1 MKYIAKK
8 PCNFGKK
15 YFIGEEIPAEKIL
28 NPTAQK
34 MMGVIEVVEG
44 DSRDAD
50 PEEGGR
56 LLPPS
61 PTLEEADIEEEIS
74 EDTEEA
80 EERTGRVCY
89 TKNQLDR
96 KTKDELL
103 AIAEELGVDA
113 ADDPKKADLIALIIE
128 AQEV

>member
-28 NPTAQK
+28 DPIAQK

-44 DSRDAD
+44 DSRNAD
-50 PEEGGR
+50 PEEGGQ

-74 EDTEEA
+74 EDTEEP
-80 EERTGRVCY
+80 EEKEVY
-89 TKNQLDR
+89 TK
-96 KTKDELL
+96 TKLNNMKMDELH
-103 AIAEELGVDA
+103 AIAEEFGVDA
-113 ADDPKKADLIALIIE
+113 KEAKKAELIALIIE
-128 AQEV
+128 AQED

>member
-15 YFIGEEIPAEKIL
+15 YFIGEEIPEEKIL
-28 NPTAQK
+28 DPIAQK

-44 DSRDAD
+44 DSRNAD
-50 PEEGGR
+50 PEEGGP

-74 EDTEEA
+74 EDTEEP
-80 EERTGRVCY
+80 EEKEVY
-89 TKNQLDR
+89 TK
-96 KTKDELL
+96 TKLNNMKMDELH
-103 AIAEELGVDA
+103 AIAEEFGVDA
-113 ADDPKKADLIALIIE
+113 KEAKKAELIALIIE
-128 AQEV
+128 AQED

>member
-15 YFIGEEIPAEKIL
+15 YFIGEEIPAEMIL
-28 NPTAQK
+28 DPIAQK

-44 DSRDAD
+44 DSSNAD
-50 PEEGGR
+50 PEEGGP

-61 PTLEEADIEEEIS
+61 PTLEETDIEEEIS
-74 EDTEEA
+74 ADTEEP
-80 EERTGRVCY
+80 EEKTGRLCY

-96 KTKDELL
+96 MKKDELL

-113 ADDPKKADLIALIIE
+113 TKDTKNADLIALIIE

>member
-8 PCNFGKK
+8 PCNFCGKR

-28 NPTAQK
+28 DPIAQK

-44 DSRDAD
+44 DSSNAD
-50 PEEGGR
+50 PEEGGP

-61 PTLEEADIEEEIS
+61 PTLEETDIEEEIS

-80 EERTGRVCY
+80 EEKTVY
-89 TKNQLDR
+89 TKSKLDR
-96 KTKDELL
+96 MTKDELL
-103 AIAEELGVDA
+103 AIADDLGVDA
-113 ADDPKKADLIALIIE
+113 TEKTKNADLIALIIE
-128 AQEV
+128 AQEG

>member
-15 YFIGEEIPAEKIL
+15 YFIGEEIPAEMIL
-28 NPTAQK
+28 DPIAQK

-44 DSRDAD
+44 DSSNAD
-50 PEEGGR
+50 PEEGGP

-61 PTLEEADIEEEIS
+61 PTLDDAEDEIS
-74 EDTEEA
+74 DDAEDEPVDEVVKLVYAKTSL
-80 EERTGRVCY
+80 ERM
-89 TKNQLDR
+89 K
-96 KTKDELL
+96 KDELL
-103 AIAEELGVDA
+103 AIAEELGVSATKDT
-113 ADDPKKADLIALIIE
+113 KNADLIALIIE

>member
-8 PCNFGKK
+8 PCSFSGSK
-15 YFIGEEIPAEKIL
+15 YFIGDEIPAEQIL
-28 NPTAQK
+28 DPIAQK

-44 DSRDAD
+44 DSKSSIAD
-50 PEEGGR
+50 PEEGGP

-61 PTLEEADIEEEIS
+61 PTLEEPEEKK
-74 EDTEEA
+74 A
-80 EERTGRVCY
+80 Y
-89 TKNQLDR
+89 TKHQLDR

-103 AIAEELGVDA
+103 DIAEELGVEASEDT
-113 ADDPKKADLIALIIE
+113 KKAELIALIIE

>member
-15 YFIGEEIPAEKIL
+15 YFIGEEIPAEHIL
-28 NPTAQK
+28 DPIAQK

-44 DSRDAD
+44 DSRNAD
-50 PEEGGR
+50 PTEGGP

-74 EDTEEA
+74 EDTEEP
-80 EERTGRVCY
+80 EEKTVY
-89 TKNQLDR
+89 TKSKLDR
-96 KTKDELL
+96 MTKDELL
-103 AIAEELGVDA
+103 AIADDLGVDA
-113 ADDPKKADLIALIIE
+113 TEDDKKAELIALIIE

>member
-15 YFIGEEIPAEKIL
+15 YFIGEEIPAEMIL
-28 NPTAQK
+28 DPIAQK
-34 MMGVIEVVEG
+34 MMGVIEVVDG
-44 DSRDAD
+44 DSRNAD
-50 PEEGGR
+50 PDEGGP

-61 PTLEEADIEEEIS
+61 PTLED
-74 EDTEEA
+74 A
-80 EERTGRVCY
+80 EEKTVY

-96 KTKDELL
+96 KTKDDLL
-103 AIAEELGVDA
+103 TIAEALGVEVSEDT
-113 ADDPKKADLIALIIE
+113 KKADLIAQIIE

>member
-15 YFIGEEIPAEKIL
+15 YFIGEEIPAEMIL
-28 NPTAQK
+28 DPIAQK

-44 DSRDAD
+44 DSSDAD

-61 PTLEEADIEEEIS
+61 PTLEP
-74 EDTEEA
+74 A
-80 EERTGRVCY
+80 EETY

-103 AIAEELGVDA
+103 AIAEDLGVEA
-113 ADDPKKADLIALIIE
+113 AEDTKKAELIALIIE
-128 AQEV
+128 AQEG